1 MQKDNINNKQDELK
15 IQKDWCDTVIGFMI
29 DNFGETAG
37 LKIYKEKIDESYK
50 NTILKDFNRYM
61 TDLTE
66 LTTVL
71 PKKERQI
78 LESLLIDRFGTG
90 RAIEDKSIREN
101 PLPFNKK
108 NLRDSQKEKLEFEK
122 IWCDTILDFL
132 IDNMSETIVF
142 RMYKERI
149 DESYQRKR
157 LGDFRF
163 YITDLMELV
172 NNVISGKKLRMLD
185 CLLVEQLGVG
195 LRWQYEKI
203 RKKIQLIKKK
213 GELENEDEYRL
224 ILAYIDQIYS
234 NPSKADELQKFNRL
248 LNKFDDELKKPK

>member
-1 MQKDNINNKQDELK
+1 
-15 IQKDWCDTVIGFMI
+15 
-29 DNFGETAG
+29 
-37 LKIYKEKIDESYK
+37 
-50 NTILKDFNRYM
+50 M

-78 LESLLIDRFGTG
+78 LESLLINKFGTG
-90 RAIEDKSIREN
+90 QAIEDKSIRDN

-108 NLRDSQKEKLEFEK
+108 NLKDSQKEKLEFEK
-122 IWCDTILDFL
+122 IWCDIILDFL
-132 IDNMSETIVF
+132 IYNMSETIEF

-149 DESYQRKR
+149 DESYQKKR
-157 LGDFRF
+157 LSDFKF
-163 YITDLMELV
+163 YITDLMGLV
-172 NNVISGKKLRMLD
+172 NNTISEEKLRMLD

-195 LRWQYEKI
+195 IRWQYEKI
-203 RKKIQLIKKK
+203 QKNIQLIMKK
-213 GELENEDEYRL
+213 GELKNEDEYRL

-234 NPSKADELQKFNRL
+234 NPSKADELQKLNRL